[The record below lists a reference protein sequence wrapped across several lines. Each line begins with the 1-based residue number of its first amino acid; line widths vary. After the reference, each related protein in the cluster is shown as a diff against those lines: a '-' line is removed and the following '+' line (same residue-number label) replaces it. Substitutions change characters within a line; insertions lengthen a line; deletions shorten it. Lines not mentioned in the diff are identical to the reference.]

1 MNIYKLKFA
10 DKAEALQVLEQE
22 GVLIPTEEGFT
33 YGEGVQAVVEL
44 GIICLDPNV
53 DPPVYADGYHYDV
66 MAEQVID
73 FGAYLIEPRNPKH
86 AFAGHEIHEEYV
98 PETEESI

>member
-73 FGAYLIEPRNPKH
+73 FGTHLIEPKNPKH